1 MERSTAN
8 TTPRFSVS
16 SADYVKVAARRRM
29 WRYILL
35 PALAI
40 LAAAAAGFTDPRWW
54 YVGLILLFTVFPLV
68 LSVTWMVMAAHP
80 AMRWLLRPQ
89 RWTFTPDAVEV
100 DFFRFPPA
108 VSDLSDKSDR
118 SDKSDPAD
126 ALPVEHLRIP
136 LKDMTEADSVSTYR
150 VFDLA
155 PRPLKIDF
163 LLIPRDLV
171 PQDFNID

>member
-1 MERSTAN
+1 MEQSTAN

-16 SADYVKVAARRRM
+16 SADYVNVAARRRM
-29 WRYILL
+29 WRFILL

-68 LSVTWMVMAAHP
+68 ISVTWMVMAAHP

-89 RWTFTPDAVEV
+89 QWTFTPDAVEV
-100 DFFRFPPA
+100 DFFRFPT
-108 VSDLSDKSDR
+108 VESDMSDTSDK

-126 ALPVEHLRIP
+126 DLPVEHLRIP
-136 LKDMTEADSVSTYR
+136 LKDMTEADSVSTFR
-150 VFDLA
+150 VFDLPA
-155 PRPLKIDF
+155 RPLKIDF

>member
-1 MERSTAN
+1 MEQSTAN

-16 SADYVKVAARRRM
+16 SADYVNVAARRRM
-29 WRYILL
+29 WRFILL

-68 LSVTWMVMAAHP
+68 ISVTWMVMAAHP

-89 RWTFTPDAVEV
+89 QWTFTPDAVDV
-100 DFFRFPPA
+100 DFFRFPT
-108 VSDLSDKSDR
+108 VESDKSD
-118 SDKSDPAD
+118 D
-126 ALPVEHLRIP
+126 LPVEHLRIP
-136 LKDMTEADSVSTYR
+136 LKDMTEADSVSTFR
-150 VFDLA
+150 VFDLPA
-155 PRPLKIDF
+155 RPLKIDF

>member
-1 MERSTAN
+1 MERSTAH

-29 WRYILL
+29 WRFILL

-68 LSVTWMVMAAHP
+68 ISVTWMVMAAHP

-89 RWTFTPDAVEV
+89 QWTFTPDAVEV

-108 VSDLSDKSDR
+108 VSDMSDQSDE
-118 SDKSDPAD
+118 SDPAD